1 MSYEVYLK
9 RSAEK
14 ELGGLPVKIHDNIV
28 NQLISL
34 QINPRPRGVKKLKKQ
49 KEEYRI
55 RIGQYRAVY
64 VIDDSNKKIEVFSV
78 AHRKDVYR

>member
-1 MSYEVYLK
+1 MSYEVYIK

-14 ELGGLPVKIHDNIV
+14 ELDGLPVKVHDNIV
-28 NQLISL
+28 NHLISL
-34 QINPRPRGVKKLKKQ
+34 QINPRPRGVKKLKKR

-64 VIDDSNKKIEVFSV
+64 VIDDSNKKIEVFSI